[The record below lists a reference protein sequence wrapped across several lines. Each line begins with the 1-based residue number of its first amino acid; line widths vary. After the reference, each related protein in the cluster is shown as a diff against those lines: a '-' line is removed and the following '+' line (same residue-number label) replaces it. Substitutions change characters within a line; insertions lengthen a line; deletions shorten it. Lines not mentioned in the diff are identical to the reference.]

1 MPTQLIGLVI
11 SAIGCLAV
19 VTAAV
24 GIPALAVV
32 CSRYLKLKER
42 ELMLEVEYRQ
52 RAQQQDLAL
61 DNRLRRVETVL
72 GLDPPESQPGL
83 LHGVSDLKD

>member
-1 MPTQLIGLVI
+1 MPPQLLGLVI
-11 SAIGCLAV
+11 SAIGCFAV

-42 ELMLEVEYRQ
+42 ELMLEMEYRQ
-52 RAQQQDLAL
+52 RSQQQDFAL
-61 DNRLRRVETVL
+61 ESRLRRVEAVL
-72 GLDPPESQPGL
+72 NLDPAEPAPEL
-83 LHGVSDLKD
+83 LRGVSASAD